1 MRKALFVT
9 SGVLL
14 AVFALQFA
22 FAAVGAFTKPAGDSA
37 YTLHRITGSAVI
49 PLLILLMTL
58 FAALAKAPG
67 KLIGMAI
74 LPLGLVILQPVF
86 AGIANGMTDDGGATS
101 TVGLIIG
108 ALHAINAI
116 IMVHIVV
123 GVMRGARKLGEV
135 AEAA

>member
-1 MRKALFVT
+1 MRKALVIT

-14 AVFALQFA
+14 VVFALQFA
-22 FAAVGAFTKPAGDSA
+22 FAAVGAFTKPTGDDA

-67 KLIGMAI
+67 KLIGLAI
-74 LPLGLVILQPVF
+74 LPLGLLVLQPLL
-86 AGIANGMTDDGGATS
+86 AGLAKGMTDGGAS
-101 TVGLIIG
+101 TPVGLIIG

-116 IMVHIVV
+116 IMVHVV
-123 GVMRGARKLGEV
+123 VVVMRGATKLAKPLET
-135 AEAA
+135 A